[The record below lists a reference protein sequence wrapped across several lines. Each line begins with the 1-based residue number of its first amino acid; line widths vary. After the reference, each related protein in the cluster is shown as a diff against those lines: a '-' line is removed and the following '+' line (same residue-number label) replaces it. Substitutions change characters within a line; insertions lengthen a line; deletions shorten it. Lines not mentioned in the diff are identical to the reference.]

1 MIFRETHIEGVFAID
16 IERDE
21 DERGFFA
28 RTYCVEEFA
37 LHGLNTDWL
46 QCNVSHSDRKG
57 TLRGIHYQA
66 EPEPDAKLVR
76 VTRGAMFAAVVDLRP
91 GRRSF
96 GRHFSGVFSETD
108 GTMLYVPAGCGLGY
122 QTVADETD
130 LFYQMS
136 VCYRPEL
143 ARGVRWNDPAL
154 GIRWPMPPVCVSARD
169 ADLPGLHDIE
179 RAFT

>member
-1 MIFRETHIEGVFAID
+1 MIFRETHIDGVFAID
-16 IERDE
+16 LERHE

-28 RTYCVEEFA
+28 RTYCIEEFG
-37 LHGLNTDWL
+37 LQGLNTNWV

-76 VTRGAMFAAVVDLRP
+76 VTRGSIFAVAVDLRP
-91 GRRSF
+91 DQPGF
-96 GRHFSGVFSETD
+96 GRYFSGVFSETE

-122 QTVADETD
+122 QTMAGGTD

-136 VCYRPEL
+136 VRYRPEL
-143 ARGVRWNDPAL
+143 ARGVRWDDPAL
-154 GIRWPMPPVCVSARD
+154 GIRWPLPPVCMSARD
-169 ADLPGLHDIE
+169 ANLPRLHEIE
-179 RAFT
+179 HALT